1 MHRCI
6 AIPTWAGDTRIV
18 SRPSIAIRI
27 TIRIKYRDQ
36 CIAIRDT
43 HHVMSTL
50 RDDACVAIRVSI
62 PPPAATRHAFYD
74 AALFATRE

>member
-6 AIPTWAGDTRIV
+6 AILGP
-18 SRPSIAIRI
+18 AIRT

-50 RDDACVAIRVSI
+50 RDNACVAIRVSI
-62 PPPAATRHAFYD
+62 PPPAAIGD
-74 AALFATRE
+74 LFKNNQACIL